1 MKKMK
6 LFTCRRPLLLRMI
19 WIYDGVPTCREDALK
34 FRFQCLS
41 WSLFHIDTV
50 AIVSAPSASPYTS
63 PPIASPYVRANFI
76 RHTRR
81 FFSDSAGSAPRERAH
96 EPADQEEGGG
106 NRKGRRLHLHG
117 RVACCT
123 GRAERCSARRLR
135 PSGHYRRVIII
146 LRSATRSQRASFTY
160 RDSPRMRKRR
170 RTRMPE
176 ERGTPWRKERAA
188 CWPARVIDR
197 ERKKIDATEK
207 GREKNCQ
214 EWTHRFELNIT
225 FSQDIRGLF
234 LRDCLYFF
242 LRLKEQS
249 RI

>member
-1 MKKMK
+1 MGK
-6 LFTCRRPLLLRMI
+6 RPLPLRTI
-19 WIYDGVPTCREDALK
+19 WIYDGAPTHREDALK

-63 PPIASPYVRANFI
+63 PPIASPCVRANFI

-96 EPADQEEGGG
+96 EPSRPREGGP
-106 NRKGRRLHLHG
+106 KGAQIASARSCRMLH
-117 RVACCT
+117 RPS
-123 GRAERCSARRLR
+123 RAVQRARRLR

-170 RTRMPE
+170 RTKMPE
-176 ERGTPWRKERAA
+176 ERGTPRRKERAA

-197 ERKKIDATEK
+197 K
-207 GREKNCQ
+207 REKKN
-214 EWTHRFELNIT
+214 
-225 FSQDIRGLF
+225 
-234 LRDCLYFF
+234 
-242 LRLKEQS
+242 
-249 RI
+249 